1 MQRSN
6 YLCTEV
12 FAFGVVGHERQRS
25 PFGLSGCFHHGLR
38 PSYRQDADASKA
50 AIRVA
55 VGEPDFVRWATR
67 FRVAPLR
74 LTNP

>member
-1 MQRSN
+1 MARYDDGRCGARAAALSVRIEWLLSPRSQTF
-6 YLCTEV
+6 LGAC
-12 FAFGVVGHERQRS
+12 
-25 PFGLSGCFHHGLR
+25 
-38 PSYRQDADASKA
+38 RQDADASKA

>member
-1 MQRSN
+1 MARYDDTFDSG
-6 YLCTEV
+6 T
-12 FAFGVVGHERQRS
+12 VVGHQRQRS
-25 PFGLSGCFHHGLR
+25 PFGIEWLLSPRSQTFLGAC
-38 PSYRQDADASKA
+38 RQDADASKA

-67 FRVAPLR
+67 FCVAPLR

>member
-1 MQRSN
+1 MARYDDGRCGARAAALSVRIEWLLSPRSQTF
-6 YLCTEV
+6 LGAC
-12 FAFGVVGHERQRS
+12 G
-25 PFGLSGCFHHGLR
+25 
-38 PSYRQDADASKA
+38 QDADASKA

-67 FRVAPLR
+67 FCVAPLR